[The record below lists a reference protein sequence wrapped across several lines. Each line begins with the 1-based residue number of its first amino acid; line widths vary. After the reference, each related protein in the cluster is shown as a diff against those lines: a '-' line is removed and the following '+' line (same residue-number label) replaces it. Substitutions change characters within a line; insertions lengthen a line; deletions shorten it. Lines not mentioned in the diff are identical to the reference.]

1 MKRAVMKSYLDL
13 IPISARMR
21 KKQNRMTLFCIV
33 LAVFLV
39 TSVFSMAEI
48 MAKGE
53 EEAMLKKHGSH
64 HIAISGLTTEEAAQ
78 LAAGSDVSASAWY
91 RAFGEDIYE
100 GYQIDGRRVI
110 LYGTEQAYVDNL
122 RGYEMEGVFPQ
133 KENEV
138 MLNTPAK
145 EQLGIQIG
153 DNVVIQTPSG
163 AFDFTVTGFCL
174 DEMAK
179 YNKKYEGVCAYLRPE
194 MLDSVLQTNGET
206 CTSFYVVRFAQRT
219 KLKQAIADVKEK
231 YGLADGA
238 VEENLAAVAL
248 AGVSSSQ
255 QVNALYPLAAVVSV
269 LVLTAG
275 VLMISSCMNSSV
287 SQRTKFFGMMR
298 CIGAS
303 RKQIVQFVRLEA
315 LNWCKTAIPFGLA
328 LSIAVTWIVCVVLKN
343 IVGGE
348 FSEFTFRF
356 SALGILS
363 GVLVGVI
370 SVLMAAHSP
379 ARRAANVSPVAAVS
393 GSMEI
398 GKTVSHAASTRLF
411 KVESALGV
419 YHAVSSKKNMTLMS
433 LSFAFTVV
441 LFLGFYALLDFANRL
456 LPVDGE
462 LNPDISIAPVENV
475 NAIPKSMKD
484 EMSRLSG
491 VEAAFGSA
499 MAFDLPALINGNEGS
514 VDLVSYDDYMFR
526 WTQNAVASGSM
537 QSVHGD
543 TNNVLTI
550 FNKDSRL
557 EVGDRIQIGDT
568 ELNIVCVV
576 SSGIGTE
583 NRPALV
589 CTEETFARI
598 TGENKYMSLNVQLTK
613 DATEETV
620 DTLRAIAGDNQFYDR
635 RDENRENTSSFGV
648 FQAAAY
654 GFLAIIALIT
664 FFNIM
669 NSISM
674 SVSARMRQ
682 YGAMRAVG
690 MSTHQMTKMIAAEA
704 ASYAVCGLVI
714 GCVGGLFVH
723 RMMMNKLVY
732 QHFGGSW
739 EIPAEPIVIA
749 AVIFALSCAAAVYAP
764 AKRIREMEI
773 TETIN
778 EF

>member
-1 MKRAVMKSYLDL
+1 M
-13 IPISARMR
+13 
-21 KKQNRMTLFCIV
+21 
-33 LAVFLV
+33 
-39 TSVFSMAEI
+39 
-48 MAKGE
+48 
-53 EEAMLKKHGSH
+53 
-64 HIAISGLTTEEAAQ
+64 
-78 LAAGSDVSASAWY
+78 
-91 RAFGEDIYE
+91 
-100 GYQIDGRRVI
+100 
-110 LYGTEQAYVDNL
+110 
-122 RGYEMEGVFPQ
+122 
-133 KENEV
+133 
-138 MLNTPAK
+138 
-145 EQLGIQIG
+145 
-153 DNVVIQTPSG
+153 
-163 AFDFTVTGFCL
+163 
-174 DEMAK
+174 
-179 YNKKYEGVCAYLRPE
+179 
-194 MLDSVLQTNGET
+194 
-206 CTSFYVVRFAQRT
+206 
-219 KLKQAIADVKEK
+219 
-231 YGLADGA
+231 
-238 VEENLAAVAL
+238 
-248 AGVSSSQ
+248 
-255 QVNALYPLAAVVSV
+255 
-269 LVLTAG
+269 
-275 VLMISSCMNSSV
+275 
-287 SQRTKFFGMMR
+287 
-298 CIGAS
+298 
-303 RKQIVQFVRLEA
+303 
-315 LNWCKTAIPFGLA
+315 
-328 LSIAVTWIVCVVLKN
+328 
-343 IVGGE
+343 
-348 FSEFTFRF
+348 
-356 SALGILS
+356 
-363 GVLVGVI
+363 
-370 SVLMAAHSP
+370 
-379 ARRAANVSPVAAVS
+379 
-393 GSMEI
+393 
-398 GKTVSHAASTRLF
+398 
-411 KVESALGV
+411 
-419 YHAVSSKKNMTLMS
+419 
-433 LSFAFTVV
+433 
-441 LFLGFYALLDFANRL
+441 
-456 LPVDGE
+456 
-462 LNPDISIAPVENV
+462 
-475 NAIPKSMKD
+475 
-484 EMSRLSG
+484 
-491 VEAAFGSA
+491 
-499 MAFDLPALINGNEGS
+499 
-514 VDLVSYDDYMFR
+514 
-526 WTQNAVASGSM
+526 
-537 QSVHGD
+537 
-543 TNNVLTI
+543 LTI

-557 EVGDRIQIGDT
+557 DVGDRIQIGDT